1 VVDSNLIEISSTKKK
16 GHRSDGEN
24 VPAFQPKCACRQ
36 KQWYSGDPIA
46 RSTCISHED
55 SSNESQA
62 LQNLCWDVWLRS
74 EEVEG
79 YFCFVFCFFVFYGSI
94 YKSRHVLKS
103 LEVFLKSAGIMTD
116 TRPAVANNYMED
128 DLEEADKNRIALFLT
143 W

>member
-1 VVDSNLIEISSTKKK
+1 MVDSNLIEISSTKKK

-79 YFCFVFCFFVFYGSI
+79 YFCFVFCFFILSHDGFALSGGDDQI
-94 YKSRHVLKS
+94 LFVLA
-103 LEVFLKSAGIMTD
+103 LW
-116 TRPAVANNYMED
+116 RAVN
-128 DLEEADKNRIALFLT
+128 
-143 W
+143 